1 MKKILIITHSLMAKG
16 IKETVEFLAG
26 SQNID
31 FACCFTD
38 IKNPDVYL
46 DEYLKYLSK
55 DDKLIIFTDLKGGS
69 VNQKASMRLKKDNF
83 YLITGVNLPIV
94 LEVLFANEESI
105 NKDYLK
111 GLIEKAKEE
120 IVLMNEIINNES
132 ENESLNNEEF
142 FLERKEDNM
151 IYLRLDERLL
161 HGQVTTTWIRYLGI
175 SHIIICDDEV
185 VNDKNQCNLL
195 KMSVPDGVK
204 MVIKS
209 VDKTTSMLNDERCKN
224 IKILVICANLENVMK
239 LVENCKEIK
248 DVNLANYGFQSD
260 MHSKTNIMLT
270 SNLSVN
276 EEEREIVKKLI
287 ANKDLDVYCQVLA
300 NQTRKIINV

>member
-1 MKKILIITHSLMAKG
+1 
-16 IKETVEFLAG
+16 
-26 SQNID
+26 
-31 FACCFTD
+31 
-38 IKNPDVYL
+38 
-46 DEYLKYLSK
+46 
-55 DDKLIIFTDLKGGS
+55 
-69 VNQKASMRLKKDNF
+69 
-83 YLITGVNLPIV
+83 
-94 LEVLFANEESI
+94 
-105 NKDYLK
+105 
-111 GLIEKAKEE
+111 
-120 IVLMNEIINNES
+120 
-132 ENESLNNEEF
+132 
-142 FLERKEDNM
+142 M

-209 VDKTTSMLNDERCKN
+209 VDKTISMLNDERCRN
-224 IKILVICANLENVMK
+224 IKIFVICANLENVMK

-287 ANKDLDVYCQVLA
+287 ANKELDVYCQVLA
-300 NQTRKIINV
+300 NQTRKIINI

>member
-16 IKETVEFLAG
+16 IKETVEFLDG

-31 FACCFTD
+31 FAFCFTD

-46 DEYLKYLSK
+46 DEYLKYLNK

-142 FLERKEDNM
+142 F
-151 IYLRLDERLL
+151 
-161 HGQVTTTWIRYLGI
+161 
-175 SHIIICDDEV
+175 
-185 VNDKNQCNLL
+185 
-195 KMSVPDGVK
+195 
-204 MVIKS
+204 
-209 VDKTTSMLNDERCKN
+209 
-224 IKILVICANLENVMK
+224 
-239 LVENCKEIK
+239 
-248 DVNLANYGFQSD
+248 
-260 MHSKTNIMLT
+260 
-270 SNLSVN
+270 
-276 EEEREIVKKLI
+276 
-287 ANKDLDVYCQVLA
+287 
-300 NQTRKIINV
+300 